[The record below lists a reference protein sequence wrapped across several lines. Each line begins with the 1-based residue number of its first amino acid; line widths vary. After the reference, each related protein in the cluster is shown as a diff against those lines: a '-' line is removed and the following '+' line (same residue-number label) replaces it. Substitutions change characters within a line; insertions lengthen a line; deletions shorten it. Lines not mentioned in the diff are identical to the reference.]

1 MASFVA
7 RILKRKKSIL
17 LNICQFSRFSETTLA
32 DFVGGAIPISLKLLI
47 DRLIC
52 TITTTS
58 FRRNLVGINA
68 SSAAQS
74 FWMLRSSDSQIGK
87 AFPLKKST
95 PSFVLCK
102 WWKWPPFQNFFSCAN
117 VFLVS
122 RILTASY
129 LIFLFA
135 VTLKRSK
142 TTVGQMHSTTSPAPM
157 HYRGSATL
165 QPPRTFRSNS
175 VAKQMKMF
183 DHNHNIYG
191 TNKRKSHHYL
201 AFDDICEF
209 QVLSYFSYLKVLR
222 KLDTVTAWPRV
233 YDA

>member
-1 MASFVA
+1 MF
-7 RILKRKKSIL
+7 
-17 LNICQFSRFSETTLA
+17 
-32 DFVGGAIPISLKLLI
+32 
-47 DRLIC
+47 
-52 TITTTS
+52 
-58 FRRNLVGINA
+58 
-68 SSAAQS
+68 
-74 FWMLRSSDSQIGK
+74 RSSDRQIGK
-87 AFPLKKST
+87 AFPLKNAQFS
-95 PSFVLCK
+95 VNDENGLQL
-102 WWKWPPFQNFFSCAN
+102 FQDFFGANFF
-117 VFLVS
+117 VS
-122 RILTASY
+122 RIPTAASC
-129 LIFLFA
+129 LIFLFV

-209 QVLSYFSYLKVLR
+209 QVRYFSTQLLMYYV
-222 KLDTVTAWPRV
+222 DIWPRV